1 MRKLAAL
8 LTTGAAAAALVGLAG
23 TSAQAAAESTY
34 IGRYSSK
41 SACVDAGQ
49 QYVREGY
56 KSYSCLV
63 QPGTSY
69 YDLFVS

>member
-8 LTTGAAAAALVGLAG
+8 LTTAAAATALVGITG
-23 TSAQAAAESTY
+23 TAAQATAESTY
-34 IGRYSSK
+34 IGRYASK
-41 SACVDAGQ
+41 SACVNAGQ

>member
-8 LTTGAAAAALVGLAG
+8 LTTAAAAATLVGITG
-23 TSAQAAAESTY
+23 TTAQAGAESTY
-34 IGRYSSK
+34 IGRYAGK

-63 QPGTSY
+63 QPGTPY